1 MRMRLRDNSSQ
12 CHVCSLFFF
21 RSFLRREQK
30 IVSICVCVW
39 TSAHSSNSG
48 HLKHWLFCVHCPSH
62 TSSWC
67 NSGCWL
73 LLNYVWYQA
82 SFKWNIDVLLQRM
95 ETEWKREGGLVS
107 MSPPYLPSAGIRSCG
122 RATWNYAT
130 CWPTAPR
137 SGRSTSRRWHRER
150 WVKENKTAFDM
161 YFFVSFHTHNLS
173 VEGAF
178 SGSACPGDMKGAA
191 ATLALL
197 LSLQK

>member
-95 ETEWKREGGLVS
+95 ETESE
-107 MSPPYLPSAGIRSCG
+107 
-122 RATWNYAT
+122 
-130 CWPTAPR
+130 
-137 SGRSTSRRWHRER
+137 RER
-150 WVKENKTAFDM
+150 VDLSACHLLIYRPQVSEAVEELRETTPPAGQQPQGQADRQAEDDTERGGWKKTKPPLICI
-161 YFFVSFHTHNLS
+161 FFVSFL
-173 VEGAF
+173 
-178 SGSACPGDMKGAA
+178 
-191 ATLALL
+191 TLIIY
-197 LSLQK
+197 Q